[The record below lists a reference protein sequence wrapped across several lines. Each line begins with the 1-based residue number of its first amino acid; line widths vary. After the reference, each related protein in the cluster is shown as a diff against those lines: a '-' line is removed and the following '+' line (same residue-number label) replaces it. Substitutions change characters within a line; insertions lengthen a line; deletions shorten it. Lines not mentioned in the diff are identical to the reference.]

1 MKILYVSAIELDA
14 DGGPKTHIIEMLR
27 EWHKLGHEIV
37 LLTPPYSRKRLNLRV
52 KVVFYPFFISFAVI
66 ATFVLIHSLK
76 LLIGEIAN
84 FILMTISCL
93 GVATILVGIF
103 RRRLLSD
110 FIDSIKFS

>member
-1 MKILYVSAIELDA
+1 
-14 DGGPKTHIIEMLR
+14 
-27 EWHKLGHEIV
+27 
-37 LLTPPYSRKRLNLRV
+37 
-52 KVVFYPFFISFAVI
+52 
-66 ATFVLIHSLK
+66 LK